1 MNNNLDWIRKE
12 SITCTGLNELNSKIQ
27 YYCGEYKTNL
37 VASKVKTN
45 FAKSTD
51 KYELEV
57 WYNFASKCNVIT
69 IKELV

>member
-12 SITCTGLNELNSKIQ
+12 SITCIGLNELNIKIQ
-27 YYCGEYKTNL
+27 YYCSAYKTNL
-37 VASKVKTN
+37 VASKIETN
-45 FAKSTD
+45 FAKAED

-69 IKELV
+69 IKEIL